1 MMGFARLLG
10 TLGLATVVG
19 LAGCSSTPKK
29 ETPASSSGSASSG
42 AATAPSSGVD
52 VGAGTAKPAA
62 RPAEIDPRNPPPDS
76 ILAKK
81 VVYFDFDSAVVR
93 EEFTRVLE
101 AHANYLAD
109 HPGQKIALEGHCDD
123 RGTREYNLG
132 LGERRAQ
139 AVQQFMTLMGAKA
152 NQIRTISY
160 GEERPA
166 SMGTGEDVWRLNRRV
181 EIVYQ

>member
-10 TLGLATVVG
+10 TIGLATAVG

-29 ETPASSSGSASSG
+29 ETSAPASTGSSSTS
-42 AATAPSSGVD
+42 TAPSPSVD
-52 VGAGTAKPAA
+52 VSSNSAKPV

-109 HPGQKIALEGHCDD
+109 HPGQKIALEGHCDE

-139 AVQQFMTLMGAKA
+139 AVQQFMTLMGSKA

-166 SMGTGEDVWRLNRRV
+166 SLGQGENAWNLNRRV

>member
-10 TLGLATVVG
+10 SIGLATAVG
-19 LAGCSSTPKK
+19 LYGCSSTPKK
-29 ETPASSSGSASSG
+29 ETSAPSSSGSSSAS
-42 AATAPSSGVD
+42 TAPSPSVD
-52 VGAGTAKPAA
+52 LGTSSAKQA

-109 HPGQKIALEGHCDD
+109 HPGQKIALEGHCDE

-152 NQIRTISY
+152 NQIRTVSY

-166 SMGTGEDVWRLNRRV
+166 SLGNGENAWNLNRRV